1 MISTEKLSVLIPKC
15 LTTFCVFF
23 TLSICMGLLDIFR
36 NKSKLKPSDIASKL
50 SVELD
55 KICFPIGDGVAI
67 IGISDRDCN
76 ELESFLAAS
85 CAGVSAN
92 AYVKRQPKPD
102 EIDKC
107 LNICSQSGLLVKI
120 ARTVAALPPE
130 TRRIMS
136 AIWGYLLKI
145 ESPKSFQRPMVDY
158 LISNTQALD
167 LLFEA
172 YGKNS
177 SGSDVI
183 IGVMIR
189 DACRYSRVVNYVVSK
204 GLVFNL
210 FPVLVSGNF
219 DVSAD
224 AFQTLKEI
232 LTNHKDVS
240 APWLTRNF
248 KEFFELYMKPLRAP
262 TESEYVIVRQSL
274 SILSTLLLD
283 RQFMDTMIQFVG
295 NDEFL
300 RLVMILLGNE
310 SKVVKYEAFHIFKIF
325 AANPNKTARICR
337 ILIQNRERVIKI
349 LDQIENDRLDDNEF
363 RQDKAA
369 VVGKL
374 ESLR

>member
-1 MISTEKLSVLIPKC
+1 
-15 LTTFCVFF
+15 
-23 TLSICMGLLDIFR
+23 MGLLDIFR
-36 NKSKLKPSDIASKL
+36 NKSKLKPSEVALKL
-50 SVELD
+50 SGELD
-55 KICFPIGDGVAI
+55 KLCLPMEDGVAVI
-67 IGISDRDCN
+67 AISDRDCN

-102 EIDKC
+102 EIEKC
-107 LNICSQSGLLVKI
+107 LTICSQSGLLIKI

-145 ESPKSFQRPMVDY
+145 ESPKSFQRPMVEY
-158 LISNTQALD
+158 LISNTQGLD

-172 YGKNS
+172 YGKNT

-189 DACRYSRVVNYVVSK
+189 DACRYSKVVNYVVSK

-240 APWLTRNF
+240 APWLNRNF

-262 TESEYVIVRQSL
+262 TESDYVIVRQSL
-274 SILSTLLLD
+274 SILSSLLLD

-310 SKVVKYEAFHIFKIF
+310 SKVVRYEAFHIFKIF
-325 AANPNKTARICR
+325 AANPNKTSRICR
-337 ILIQNRERVIKI
+337 ILIQNRERIIKI
-349 LDQIENDRLDDNEF
+349 LDKIENDRLDDNEF

-374 ESLR
+374 TSMG